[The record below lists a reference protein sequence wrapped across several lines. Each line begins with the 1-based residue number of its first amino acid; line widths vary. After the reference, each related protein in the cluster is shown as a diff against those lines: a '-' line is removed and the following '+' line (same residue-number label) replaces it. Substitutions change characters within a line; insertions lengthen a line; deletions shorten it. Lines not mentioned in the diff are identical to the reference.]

1 MSKHEP
7 TMAWHPETGE
17 NKIFNHPSE
26 VPEGWLDTHP
36 SNVAKA
42 EKPATVAFKDAPMSK
57 DDIVAALT
65 AGGVQFD
72 ANAKPKA
79 LQGVLREAVI
89 KALTAAEVAFDADKS
104 TKELLSLL
112 PE

>member
-1 MSKHEP
+1 MTERKSLP

-17 NKIFNHPSE
+17 NQIFDHPSE

-36 SNVAKA
+36 NNKPKGAKEAKA
-42 EKPATVAFKDAPMSK
+42 PAPDAFKDAPMSK
-57 DDIVAALT
+57 DEIVAALT

-79 LQGVLREAVI
+79 LQGVLREAVV
-89 KALTAAEVAFDADKS
+89 KALTGRSEV
-104 TKELLSLL
+104 
-112 PE
+112 

>member
-42 EKPATVAFKDAPMSK
+42 EKPAAFKDAPMSK
-57 DDIVAALT
+57 EEIVAALT

-79 LQGVLREAVI
+79 LQGVLREAVT
-89 KALTAAEVAFDADKS
+89 KALTAAEVSFDANAS